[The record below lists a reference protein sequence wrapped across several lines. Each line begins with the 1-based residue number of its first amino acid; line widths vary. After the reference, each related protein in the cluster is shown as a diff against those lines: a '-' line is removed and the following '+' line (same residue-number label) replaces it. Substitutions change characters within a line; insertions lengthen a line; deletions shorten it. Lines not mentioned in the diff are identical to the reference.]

1 MDNGPGVAQ
10 SQNLGVQ
17 QESSPV
23 FPGVDYRQPKSSGP
37 NTKKILMIVLPIVGV
52 LLISIIGLLLFSKA
66 NKTSADTLRDF
77 SSATSEISSESNNL
91 NTGISR
97 ITDDVELKIE
107 DSVESFDQSIKKF
120 EDTTFKLKSDR
131 KELKLAAENYA
142 LALKEYRSNEV
153 EIAVDASK
161 MSPALKKWS
170 DIKST
175 PLTLGN
181 FDGDVE
187 MLDRTS
193 GEYSSVEESLK
204 NLELKT
210 EKGKELRDT
219 YVEMLGQMQ
228 VFFANLKTAIANQDN
243 EAFSM
248 AQSKMADDPEIATTK
263 KRRKSLE
270 GELEDLTGYNNDG
283 IKKVDE
289 ARDALN
295 SEIKSNNSKS

>member
-1 MDNGPGVAQ
+1 
-10 SQNLGVQ
+10 
-17 QESSPV
+17 
-23 FPGVDYRQPKSSGP
+23 
-37 NTKKILMIVLPIVGV
+37 
-52 LLISIIGLLLFSKA
+52 
-66 NKTSADTLRDF
+66 
-77 SSATSEISSESNNL
+77 
-91 NTGISR
+91 
-97 ITDDVELKIE
+97 
-107 DSVESFDQSIKKF
+107 
-120 EDTTFKLKSDR
+120 
-131 KELKLAAENYA
+131 
-142 LALKEYRSNEV
+142 
-153 EIAVDASK
+153 